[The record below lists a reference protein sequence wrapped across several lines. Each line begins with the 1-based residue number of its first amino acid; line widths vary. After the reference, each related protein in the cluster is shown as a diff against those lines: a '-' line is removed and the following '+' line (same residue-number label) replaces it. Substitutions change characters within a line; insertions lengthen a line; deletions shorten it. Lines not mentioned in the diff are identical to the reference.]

1 MKEVLQ
7 MLLNGGLIFGIC
19 YIVAVIGKCIVAGI
33 ISKKNDMSDDKA
45 KFIAEM
51 MSKDINI
58 NMHH

>member
-33 ISKKNDMSDDKA
+33 ISKNNDMSDDKA

>member
-1 MKEVLQ
+1 MIEVLQ

-19 YIVAVIGKCIVAGI
+19 YIVAVIGKCIVAGMI
-33 ISKKNDMSDDKA
+33 PKNKDISDEKA

-58 NMHH
+58 NLHQ

>member
-1 MKEVLQ
+1 MIEVLQ

-19 YIVAVIGKCIVAGI
+19 YIVAVIGKCIVAGM
-33 ISKKNDMSDDKA
+33 ISKNKDISDEKA

-58 NMHH
+58 NLHQ